1 MGSSNNNRWNICVL
15 LLEIELIAS
24 NSFPPFMWIFSPD
37 HMADCLVVLVF
48 LSMFCC
54 NSFDKL
60 YKLIRLCNRQ
70 ARLCCFWQIMN
81 NMCFWRVALI
91 ALVLNVVMKMMPN
104 CVWHAVFELRTVPL
118 IFLCGYE
125 CRDYMVGFYACCG
138 WCHIEDSKGPAAE
151 EATDLFPESR
161 EDELN
166 KGLCGQTLLMYLH

>member
-104 CVWHAVFELRTVPL
+104 CVWHAVFELRTAILVMSHWYLYVDMNVETIWWVFMPAAADVTLKILRAPL
-118 IFLCGYE
+118 QKKQPIYSLRVE
-125 CRDYMVGFYACCG
+125 KMNWIRDYAGRHC
-138 WCHIEDSKGPAAE
+138 
-151 EATDLFPESR
+151 
-161 EDELN
+161 
-166 KGLCGQTLLMYLH
+166 